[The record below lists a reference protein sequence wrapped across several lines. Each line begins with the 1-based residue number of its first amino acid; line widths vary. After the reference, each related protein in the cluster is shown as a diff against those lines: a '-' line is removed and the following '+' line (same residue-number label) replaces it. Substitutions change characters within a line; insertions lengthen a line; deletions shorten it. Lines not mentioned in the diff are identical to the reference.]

1 MTIGKSGYFY
11 GWYFKCQSDTQTFA
25 VIPAVHRTGRKRT
38 CSLQIITEEQSWTVT
53 FPGEAFRKEGRTI
66 AIGKN
71 RFGKRGMRLSV
82 CAPGLK
88 VEGKLA
94 FGDLF
99 PLRYDIMGP
108 FSLVPFLECRHSIWS
123 MKHRMWGKVSVNGET
138 YSFDGAQGY
147 WEGDSGR
154 SFPEE
159 YIWTQCIFPAGSL
172 MLSVAD
178 IPMAGFHFR
187 GVIGVVVLDG
197 REYRFAT
204 YLGAKISE
212 IGDGMV
218 KVMQGNLELEAA
230 LLERMGKPLKAP
242 AQGDMAR
249 TIRESAACRAR
260 YRFRKGNR
268 TLLAFETDR
277 ASFEY
282 EYGI

>member
-25 VIPAVHRTGRKRT
+25 VIPAVHRTGRKWT
-38 CSLQIITEEQSWTVT
+38 CSLQIITEEWSWTVS
-53 FPGEAFRKEGRTI
+53 FPREAFQKKGRTI

-82 CAPGLK
+82 CAPGLEVK
-88 VEGKLA
+88 GKLA

-123 MKHRMWGKVSVNGET
+123 MKHRVWGKVSVNGET

-154 SFPEE
+154 SFPGE
-159 YIWTQCIFPAGSL
+159 YIWTQCSFPAGSL

-178 IPMAGFHFR
+178 IPMVGFHFR

-197 REYRFAT
+197 SEYRFAT

-230 LLERMGKPLKAP
+230 LIERTGKPLKAP
-242 AQGDMAR
+242 ARGDMAR
-249 TIRESAACRAR
+249 TIRESATCRAR

-268 TLLAFETDR
+268 TLLTFETDR

>member
-71 RFGKRGMRLSV
+71 RFGKRGVRLSV

-159 YIWTQCIFPAGSL
+159 YILTQFIFPAGSF

-178 IPMAGFHFR
+178 VPMAGFHFR

-230 LLERMGKPLKAP
+230 LLERTGKPLKAP

>member
-71 RFGKRGMRLSV
+71 RFGKRGVRLSV

-123 MKHRMWGKVSVNGET
+123 MKHRMWGKVSVNG
-138 YSFDGAQGY
+138 
-147 WEGDSGR
+147 
-154 SFPEE
+154 
-159 YIWTQCIFPAGSL
+159 
-172 MLSVAD
+172 
-178 IPMAGFHFR
+178 
-187 GVIGVVVLDG
+187 
-197 REYRFAT
+197 
-204 YLGAKISE
+204 
-212 IGDGMV
+212 
-218 KVMQGNLELEAA
+218 
-230 LLERMGKPLKAP
+230 
-242 AQGDMAR
+242 
-249 TIRESAACRAR
+249 
-260 YRFRKGNR
+260 
-268 TLLAFETDR
+268 
-277 ASFEY
+277 
-282 EYGI
+282 

>member
-94 FGDLF
+94 FGNLF

-108 FSLVPFLECRHSIWS
+108 FSLIPFLECRHSIWS
-123 MKHRMWGKVSVNGET
+123 MKHRVWGKVSVNGET

-178 IPMAGFHFR
+178 IPIAGFHFR

-230 LLERMGKPLKAP
+230 LLERTGKPLKAP
-242 AQGDMAR
+242 ARGDMAR

>member
-38 CSLQIITEEQSWTVT
+38 CSLQIITKEQSWTVT

-94 FGDLF
+94 FGNLF

-108 FSLVPFLECRHSIWS
+108 FSLIPFLECRHSIWS
-123 MKHRMWGKVSVNGET
+123 MKHRVWGKVSVNGET

-154 SFPEE
+154 SFPGE
-159 YIWTQCIFPAGSL
+159 YIWTQCSFPAGSL

-178 IPMAGFHFR
+178 IPIAGFHFR

-212 IGDGMV
+212 VGDGMV
-218 KVMQGNLELEAA
+218 KVMQGNLGLEAA
-230 LLERMGKPLKAP
+230 LLERTGKPLKAP
-242 AQGDMAR
+242 ARGDMAR

>member
-71 RFGKRGMRLSV
+71 RFGKRGVRLSV

-159 YIWTQCIFPAGSL
+159 YIWKQCIFPAGSL

-230 LLERMGKPLKAP
+230 LLERTGKPLKAP

>member
-11 GWYFKCQSDTQTFA
+11 GWKFKCQSDTQTFA

-71 RFGKRGMRLSV
+71 RFGKRGVRLSV

-230 LLERMGKPLKAP
+230 LLERTGKPLKAP